1 MIFGCAAGAL
11 PGSSLSPPKQSFL
24 MSNEPQAPAAPAS
37 PFGTTMRIDL
47 SPEKLDEGRRGKAQ
61 IESRRRTGP
70 IATIPKP
77 LAPTATGGVDFQQ
90 LLQNIYDA
98 AIITDL
104 EGEIVMV
111 NVRANQFFLA
121 EPGQLT
127 HESIRALICGTDDS
141 LLPTILETLKANRF
155 VLMQAYCLRTDGSF
169 FSAEISVNRL
179 RLGAKDHLSFFV
191 RDITLRK
198 EQEERLRTGHTALQN
213 SSSGIVIIGLT
224 GQIEYWNPAFLS
236 FFALTEAQQ
245 VEGHDLR
252 EFLCEPETA
261 DLVISTTGSGE
272 TWSGELE
279 MKRADGSTFFGQVS
293 VAPNLNTEGEQ
304 VGMVLSVLD
313 VTPQKHAQRQLQA
326 YAAELHEKN
335 SQMQED
341 LNIASELHRAFLP
354 YDFQV
359 FPLDAPPE
367 QVLLRMRNL
376 YCPSGTIGGDFF
388 DIRALSEHEVAVFIS
403 DVMGH
408 GIRSALVV
416 ATIRGLLE
424 QLRPLAHDPGAL
436 MTQLNATYTTL
447 FKQFGGDVIFST
459 ALYAVI
465 DTRTGI
471 LRCANASHPRP
482 YILRRSEARVEH
494 LSLAGSGRAA
504 ALGLFPET
512 LYATSE
518 FRLSP
523 NDLLLLHTDGLS
535 EVENPSGELY
545 ETARFGKALDF
556 LRQSPAED
564 LLDGLV
570 ADAKAFSGREIFEDD
585 VCLVAIELAR
595 LAVPA

>member
-1 MIFGCAAGAL
+1 MDNDPQESAG
-11 PGSSLSPPKQSFL
+11 PSH
-24 MSNEPQAPAAPAS
+24 

-47 SPEKLDEGRRGKAQ
+47 SPEKLDEVKRGKPKPDA
-61 IESRRRTGP
+61 RRRTGP
-70 IATIPKP
+70 IITIPKP
-77 LAPTATGGVDFQQ
+77 RAVTATGGVDFQQ

-98 AIITDL
+98 AFITDMN
-104 EGEIVMV
+104 GEIEMV
-111 NVRANQFFLA
+111 NARASQFFLA
-121 EPGQLT
+121 EPAGLI
-127 HESIRALICGTDDS
+127 HDSIFTLICGTDDS

-179 RLGAKDHLSFFV
+179 RLGTKDHLSFFV
-191 RDITLRK
+191 RDMTLRK
-198 EQEERLRTGHTALQN
+198 EQEDRLRTGNTALQN
-213 SSSGIVIIGLT
+213 ASSGIIILGLS

-236 FFALTEAQQ
+236 FFALTDVQQ

-252 EFLCEPETA
+252 EFLCEPEKA
-261 DLVISTTGSGE
+261 DEVISSTASGQ

-279 MKRADGSTFFGQVS
+279 MKRADGATFFGQVS
-293 VAPNLNTEGEQ
+293 VAANLNADGEQ

-313 VTPQKHAQRQLQA
+313 VTPQKYAQQQLQT
-326 YAAELHEKN
+326 YAAELGEKN

-424 QLRPLAHDPGAL
+424 QLRPLAGDPGAL
-436 MTQLNATYTTL
+436 MTHLNATYTTL
-447 FKQFGGDVIFST
+447 FKQIGGNVIFST

-465 DTRTGI
+465 NTRTG
-471 LRCANASHPRP
+471 LVRYANASHPRP
-482 YILRRSEARVEH
+482 YILRRQEARCE
-494 LSLAGSGRAA
+494 LAALPTSRRSA
-504 ALGLFPET
+504 ALGILPET
-512 LYATSE
+512 IYATSE
-518 FRLSP
+518 FRLAPS
-523 NDLLLLHTDGLS
+523 DLLLLYTDGLS
-535 EVENPSGELY
+535 EVESPSGELY
-545 ETARFGKALDF
+545 ETSRFSEAMLGQL
-556 LRQSPAED
+556 QSPAEE
-564 LLDGLV
+564 LLDRLV
-570 ADAKAFSGREIFEDD
+570 ADAKVFSGREIFEDD
-585 VCLVAIELAR
+585 VCLVAVELVR
-595 LAVPA
+595 LATGG